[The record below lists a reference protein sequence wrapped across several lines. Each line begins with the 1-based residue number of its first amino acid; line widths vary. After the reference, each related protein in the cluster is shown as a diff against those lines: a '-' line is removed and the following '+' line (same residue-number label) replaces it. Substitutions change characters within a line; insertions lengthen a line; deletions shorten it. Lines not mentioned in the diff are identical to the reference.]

1 MTIAVL
7 GLGGVGGY
15 IGAKLCTL
23 KDEHEIIFLSRGEHL
38 KAIQDNGLRII
49 DVDKEETYHPTYAL
63 QSTNKYLDIVFLC
76 TKTYHSKQALLELKD
91 VISKDTLIIPVA
103 NGVNSKEELQK
114 LTPAKVTDACVY
126 IVSHKHSAGIIK
138 KTTNV
143 FALRLSDDVQDIL
156 EPLLTKAGLRTKFS
170 ADIRQELWKKFL
182 FISAMGSL
190 TSYYEIG
197 MGAIYKEH
205 EQELKKLLHEIY
217 SISQALG
224 VNLEE
229 KELSKALETSSKLP
243 ENAPTSM
250 WLDMKAKGLNELETL
265 SGYIVQQGQKHQI
278 QTPLMQK
285 IYDKLKKS

>member
-1 MTIAVL
+1 MRIAVL

-15 IGAKLCTL
+15 IGAKLCAL

-49 DVDKEETYHPTYAL
+49 DEDKEETYHPTYAL
-63 QSTNKYLDIVFLC
+63 QSTDKHLDIVFLC
-76 TKTYHSKQALLELKD
+76 TKTYHSKQALSELKD
-91 VISKDTLIIPVA
+91 VISKETLIIPVA
-103 NGVNSKEELQK
+103 NGVNSKEELQN

-126 IVSHKHSAGIIK
+126 IVSHKLSPGVIK
-138 KTTNV
+138 KATNV

-190 TSYYEIG
+190 TSYYEVG
-197 MGAIYKEH
+197 MGAVYKEH
-205 EQELKKLLHEIY
+205 KQELKELLLEIY

-229 KELSKALETSSKLP
+229 KEVDKAFETASKLP
-243 ENAPTSM
+243 DNAPTSM
-250 WLDMKAKGLNELETL
+250 WLDIQAKGLNELETL
-265 SGYIVQQGQKHQI
+265 SAYIVIQGQKHQI
-278 QTPLMQK
+278 QTPIMQK
-285 IYDKLKKS
+285 IYDKLKKD

>member
-15 IGAKLCTL
+15 IGAKLCSL

-49 DVDKEETYHPTYAL
+49 DIDKEEIYHPTYAL
-63 QSTNKYLDIVFLC
+63 QSTDKHLDIVFLC
-76 TKTYHSKQALLELKD
+76 TKTYHSKQALLEHEG

-103 NGVNSKEELQK
+103 NGVNSKEELQQ
-114 LTPAKVTDACVY
+114 LTTAKITDACVY
-126 IVSHKHSAGIIK
+126 IVSHKLSPGTIK
-138 KTTNV
+138 KATNV
-143 FALRLSDDVQDIL
+143 FALRLSDDVEDIL

-170 ADIRQELWKKFL
+170 TDVKQELWKKFL

-190 TSYYEIG
+190 TSYYEVG
-197 MGAIYKEH
+197 MGTVYKEH
-205 EQELKKLLHEIY
+205 KKELEEILYEIY

-229 KELSKALETSSKLP
+229 KELAKAVETSSKLP
-243 ENAPTSM
+243 DNAPTSM
-250 WLDMKAKGLNELETL
+250 WLDMQKKGLNELETL
-265 SGYIVQQGQKHQI
+265 SGYIVKQGQRYQI
-278 QTPLMQK
+278 QTPIMQK
-285 IYDKLKKS
+285 IYDKLK